1 MAKAELQIAGKRYA
15 LSCAPG
21 QEGRLEEL
29 GARFDQRVKELIEA
43 LGDLGAERLFLAAGL
58 SILDE
63 LDAQAANSGSKAL
76 DDRIR
81 TGPRSL
87 NLKPVAAANDLSRDG
102 LGKSRF
108 DTVPHSLRLELKCRH
123 RDRFDILRQT

>member
-1 MAKAELQIAGKRYA
+1 VIGDGRRCWRRGQGRTQIAGKRYA

-21 QEGRLEEL
+21 QEARLEEL
-29 GARFDQRVKELIEA
+29 GARFDQRVMELIEA

-63 LDAQAANSGSKAL
+63 LDAQAANSGAKAL

-81 TGPRSL
+81 
-87 NLKPVAAANDLSRDG
+87 NLENRAATLLTDAAAASKCSPAASTKRADRALDG
-102 LGKSRF
+102 LSCG
-108 DTVPHSLRLELKCRH
+108 PA
-123 RDRFDILRQT
+123 

>member
-21 QEGRLEEL
+21 QEARLEEL
-29 GARFDQRVKELIEA
+29 GARFDQRVKELTEA

-58 SILDE
+58 SLLDE
-63 LDAQAANSGSKAL
+63 LDAQALGTGAKAM

-81 TGPRSL
+81 SL
-87 NLKPVAAANDLSRDG
+87 EHRAATMLSDAAARIEMLSRRVDEA
-102 LGKSRF
+102 S
-108 DTVPHSLRLELKCRH
+108 
-123 RDRFDILRQT
+123 

>member
-21 QEGRLEEL
+21 QEPRLEEL
-29 GARFDQRVKELIEA
+29 GARFDQRVKELVEA
-43 LGDLGAERLFLAAGL
+43 LGDLGHERLFLAAGL

-63 LDAQAANSGSKAL
+63 LDAQAANSGSKQL

-81 TGPRSL
+81 
-87 NLKPVAAANDLSRDG
+87 NLENRAATLLTDAAARIEMLSRRVDEA
-102 LGKSRF
+102 S
-108 DTVPHSLRLELKCRH
+108 
-123 RDRFDILRQT
+123 